1 MSHGRIQ
8 RVSDEKTIAAVN
20 VDGPIDFLL
29 PTVAADPTNRLPET
43 DVGAVRSALD
53 ALGEAMSEVGGVANS
68 PLPAIY
74 TYFGQFIDHDI
85 TRIKE
90 RGVAPSAPDAIE
102 GDFSPLPIADAKT
115 RFSNTRRA
123 VFDLDSV
130 YGDGPSF
137 AGEPTT
143 EAQTRGMYDAARLKT
158 SMVSSP
164 GLPLP
169 TLPIPVRRE
178 DLLRQSTSPMANLG
192 DERNDENLIVSQLH
206 LAFVLFHNEIVDK
219 LKVEQP
225 ALSPRQT
232 FDEAARL
239 VRLHYQWLVVNDF
252 LTRICGAE
260 TVADILADR
269 AASYT
274 SRRAAIGGGL
284 AFVPLEFT
292 VAAYRFG
299 HSMIRAS
306 YDWNSNFNIAKGNA
320 GFDEFFRFTG
330 GGGMVG
336 LPTLPQNWIADWSQM
351 AEAATAKPGGFAR
364 PIDIFLAPPL
374 LSMRNEIG
382 PLMKHL
388 ARRNLRRGY
397 LLSLP
402 HGQALAAALGL
413 PSLTPG
419 EVETGLTGSALT
431 VFRDAG
437 FSSKTPLWFYI
448 LQEAKQKA
456 QGERLGPLGA
466 RLVAET
472 IIGLMVV
479 DPKSFLNVAGGWT
492 PAAGRKLANGQEIR
506 TLADMLRFARLLKL

>member
-8 RVSDEKTIAAVN
+8 RSQDHKTFTAVN

-29 PTVAADPTNRLPET
+29 PTVAADPMNRLPES
-43 DVGAVRSALD
+43 DGVSVLKALD
-53 ALGEAMSEVGGVANS
+53 DLGKAMSEIGGVANS
-68 PLPAIY
+68 QLPAIY

-90 RGVAPSAPDAIE
+90 RGVAPSAPDAIAS
-102 GDFSPLPIADAKT
+102 GFSPLPIEDAKV

-123 VFDLDSV
+123 SFDLDSV

-143 EAQTRGMYDAARLKT
+143 EAQSRGMYDAARLKT
-158 SMVSSP
+158 SRVSAP

-169 TLPIPVRRE
+169 TLPIPVRLE
-178 DLLRQSTSPMANLG
+178 DLLRQSTSPLAILG
-192 DERNDENLIVSQLH
+192 DERNDENLIVGQLH

-225 ALSPRQT
+225 ALSPRET
-232 FDEAARL
+232 FNEAARL

-252 LTRICGAE
+252 LTRICGAA
-260 TVADILADR
+260 TVADVLANR

-274 SRRAAIGGGL
+274 ARHAEIGGPL
-284 AFVPLEFT
+284 PFVPLEFT

-306 YDWNSNFNIAKGNA
+306 YDWNSNFNIARGNS

-351 AEAATAKPGGFAR
+351 AEAATSKPGGFAR

-374 LSMRNEIG
+374 LSMRNEVG
-382 PLMKHL
+382 ELMKHL

-402 HGQALAAALGL
+402 HGQAVAAALGL
-413 PSLTPG
+413 SALTPS
-419 EVETGLTGSALT
+419 EVETGLTGSTLDN
-431 VFRDAG
+431 FRSAG
-437 FSSKTPLWFYI
+437 FSSRTPLWFYI

-479 DPKSFLNVAGGWT
+479 DSRSFLNVAGGWT
-492 PAAGRKLANGQEIR
+492 PAAGRKLSNGQEIK
-506 TLADMLRFARLLKL
+506 TLADMLRFSRLLL